1 MFNLKQNFIEWL
13 FALDRSTKRLLQITY
28 DAFATAI
35 AFFLA
40 LILRLETSDFF
51 YMFDT
56 YIGVLISII
65 STSYILI
72 LQGLYNNITRYM
84 SIETA
89 ISIAIGSIL
98 SCVVLLSGIF
108 LLELDIPLSVSF
120 IFGTILCVLLAGIR
134 LFVRYLSQNVTTKK
148 RENVAIF
155 GAGAAGIQLMDAL
168 RQNPNYSV
176 KLFIDNNPD
185 LDGKNL
191 GGVDIINFNRVK
203 QKIRSINIKT
213 MFIATS
219 FKQSSVRQKVLDI
232 VSEYP
237 IKVKM
242 IPSISKFIDSTF
254 KIDHLKD
261 IKIEDLLGREPVEP
275 NHKLLSKTISNKTVL
290 VTGAGGSIGSELC
303 RQIVILK
310 PKKLILMDISEFA
323 IYELTEELKS
333 YPYISD
339 FEIVPLIGSIGDKD
353 LLKKLLNSHAVD
365 TIYHAAA
372 YKHVP
377 LMEQNIMQCINNNVF
392 GTLNIADLSVAAKVK
407 NFILVSTDK
416 AVNPTNFMGVSK
428 RIAEIICQN
437 MSVQKNETCFSIV
450 RFGNVLG
457 SSGSVVP
464 LFKTQ
469 IEKGGPIT
477 LTHHEVTRYFMT
489 IPEAAQLVIQAG
501 SIAQGGDI
509 FVLDMGKSIKIL
521 DLAKRMVYLSGKEPV
536 LNSNKNPKDNEIEII
551 ISGLRPGEKLYEELT
566 YNQNLIGTVHP
577 RINTVKEI
585 SMNTDELQSLL
596 KIMKHA
602 IRDYDYQKLF
612 ENISKV
618 SNNICD
624 INTSTDIFL
633 EKDAKKD
640 SAVLIQLNKKLKQF
654 RS

>member
-1 MFNLKQNFIEWL
+1 MVNLKQNFIEWL
-13 FALDRSTKRLLQITY
+13 FALDRSIKRLLQITY
-28 DAFATAI
+28 DAFATSI

-40 LILRLETSDFF
+40 LILRLETIDFF

-98 SCVVLLSGIF
+98 SCVALLSGIF
-108 LLELDIPLSVSF
+108 LLELEIPLSVSF

-134 LFVRYLSQNVTTKK
+134 LFVRYLSQNITTKK

-203 QKIRSINIKT
+203 QKFRSINIKT

-219 FKQSSVRQKVLDI
+219 FKQGSVRQKVLDI
-232 VSEYP
+232 VSDYP

-303 RQIVILK
+303 RQIVVSK

-323 IYELTEELKS
+323 IYELTEELKG

-339 FEIVPLIGSIGDKD
+339 FDIVPLIGSISDKD
-353 LLKKLLNSHAVD
+353 LIKKLLNSHAVD

-437 MSVQKNETCFSIV
+437 MSVQKNDTCFSIV

-536 LNSNKNPKDNEIEII
+536 LNSNKTSKDNEIEII

-566 YNQNLIGTVHP
+566 YNPNLIGTVHP

-618 SNNICD
+618 SKNICD

-633 EKDAKKD
+633 EKDEKKD